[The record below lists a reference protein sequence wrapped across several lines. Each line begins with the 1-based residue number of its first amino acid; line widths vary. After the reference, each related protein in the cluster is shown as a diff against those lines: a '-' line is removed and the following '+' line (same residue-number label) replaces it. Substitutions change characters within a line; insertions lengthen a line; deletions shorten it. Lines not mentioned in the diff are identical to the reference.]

1 MNQATLIKECQEL
14 GVVVTA
20 YSPLGSPDRPW
31 AKPGDPI
38 LMEDP
43 KLVEL
48 AEKYKKTVPQI
59 LLRYQVKYILFTC
72 FQFQKKKKKKII
84 ITDSAR
90 SYCNSEIGNEES
102 HY

>member
-1 MNQATLIKECQEL
+1 MIKECQEL

-72 FQFQKKKKKKII
+72 FQFQKKKNKQII